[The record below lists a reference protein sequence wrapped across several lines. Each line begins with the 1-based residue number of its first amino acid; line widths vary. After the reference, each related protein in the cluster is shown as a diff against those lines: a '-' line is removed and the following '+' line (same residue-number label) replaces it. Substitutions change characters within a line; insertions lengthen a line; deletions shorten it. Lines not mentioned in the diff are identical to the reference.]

1 MGAPRAKRRN
11 ERTVVHNAVTLSASV
26 GACVILR
33 AQEKSV
39 DDSDSGTTAISVLF
53 DTNGE

>member
-1 MGAPRAKRRN
+1 
-11 ERTVVHNAVTLSASV
+11 VHHAVTLPASV
-26 GACVILR
+26 GVCVILR